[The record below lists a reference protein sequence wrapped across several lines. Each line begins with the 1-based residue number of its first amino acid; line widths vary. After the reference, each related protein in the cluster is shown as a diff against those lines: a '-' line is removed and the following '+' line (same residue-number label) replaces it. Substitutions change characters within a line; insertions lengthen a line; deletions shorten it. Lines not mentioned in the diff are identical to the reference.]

1 MNREDLAAALPLL
14 FENSPDGHLLVA
26 ATGQVQHASPS
37 ARLLL
42 NAEPA
47 DLEGTPLSRWFPSFE
62 FHPGIPVPAL
72 ETEAVSATG
81 DRFPVEVVVV
91 PAEPEV
97 GGACWTVF
105 RDVSVRRG
113 LEGSVRRHAEE
124 LEVMVRARTR
134 ELDDLRTRYRHLY
147 DVAPVLDFELDSQDA
162 IASANRKAC
171 VSLGVVID
179 RLVGVPLADLALPE
193 ERAKLLDAL
202 AAMRAGS
209 SAPFEVRLRGK
220 DGVAIDVILHPLRP
234 EPGPRP
240 RMRVVGL
247 DVTARREAERQ
258 VDQSLDLAEAQRAR
272 MECIVRGIGEG
283 LVVTDPDG
291 QVRLM
296 NTRAERI
303 LAVDER
309 FAFGRDLLSEQ
320 LDAEFVRRWSAF
332 AGGDADA
339 AEAELTTGGG
349 DGRRYAA
356 VFSRIRTRE
365 GRPAACAVVLRDVT
379 AARRAE
385 TEMRELFAELVGE
398 LRGPLSSMRARQ
410 GSGDGSTSPGA
421 TDLER
426 LAQLV
431 EELLLFARLEA
442 GRETSAVKPGDPA
455 DIVAQAVAAVEPQ
468 AVARGVAFTI
478 RSEGRDLRARFDA
491 DHARRALELL
501 LRRALR
507 TAPANGRVGVALGTA
522 DGRVEITV
530 TEAARTADADASRV
544 RLERTSG
551 TYRAQGAAPSLEI
564 HLARRLVEGQGAELL
579 VETGNGPAVYRLRLP
594 GTPSAAAPTATTP
607 AAATPAGSARPQFD
621 PLEDE
626 PDEALPS
633 DAQGSGR

>member
-1 MNREDLAAALPLL
+1 MSREDLAAALPLL
-14 FENSPDGHLLVA
+14 LENSPDGHLLVA
-26 ATGQVQHASPS
+26 ADGCVEHASPS

-42 NAEPA
+42 GAEA
-47 DLEGTPLSRWFPSFE
+47 TELEGSALSRWFPSFG
-62 FHPGIPVPAL
+62 FHPGIPLPPF

-81 DRFPVEVVVV
+81 DRFPVELVVV
-91 PAEPEV
+91 PAEADV
-97 GGACWTVF
+97 GGRSWTVF
-105 RDVSVRRG
+105 RDISARRG
-113 LEGSVRRHAEE
+113 LDGSVRRHAEE
-124 LEVMVRARTR
+124 LEIMVRARTR

-147 DVAPVLDFELDSQDA
+147 DLAPVLDFELDSQDA

-179 RLVGVPLADLALPE
+179 RLVGVPLAELALPE
-193 ERAKLLDAL
+193 EREKLVAAL
-202 AAMRAGS
+202 AAMRGGS
-209 SAPFEVRLRGK
+209 AAPFEVRLRGK
-220 DGVAIDVILHPLRP
+220 DGVAIDVMLHPLRP
-234 EPGPRP
+234 EPGPRA

-320 LDAEFVRRWSAF
+320 LDPDFVRRWSAF
-332 AGGDADA
+332 AAGDGDA

-379 AARRAE
+379 GARRAE
-385 TEMRELFAELVGE
+385 AEMRELFAELVGE
-398 LRGPLSSMRARQ
+398 LRAPLSSLRARQ
-410 GSGDGSTSPGA
+410 PSGDGTPSPA
-421 TDLER
+421 AADLER

-442 GRETSAVKPGDPA
+442 GREQAAPKPGDPSE
-455 DIVAQAVAAVEPQ
+455 VLTQAVAAVEPQ
-468 AVARGVAFTI
+468 AVSRGVAFTI
-478 RSEGRDLRARFDA
+478 RSEGKDLRARFDP

-507 TAPANGRVGVALGTA
+507 NAPPNARVAIALA
-522 DGRVEITV
+522 QVDGRAEIAV
-530 TEAARTADADASRV
+530 AEAARPADAEANRR
-544 RLERTSG
+544 RLERASG
-551 TYRAQGAAPSLEI
+551 MYRTPGPSLALEI
-564 HLARRLVEGQGAELL
+564 HLARRLAEAQGAELA
-579 VETGNGPAVYRLRLP
+579 VDAPEGPSVYRLRFP
-594 GTPSAAAPTATTP
+594 APP
-607 AAATPAGSARPQFD
+607 AATPAPPPAAAGAVPHGFD

-626 PDEALPS
+626 PDDALPA
-633 DAQGSGR
+633 DANGPAGA